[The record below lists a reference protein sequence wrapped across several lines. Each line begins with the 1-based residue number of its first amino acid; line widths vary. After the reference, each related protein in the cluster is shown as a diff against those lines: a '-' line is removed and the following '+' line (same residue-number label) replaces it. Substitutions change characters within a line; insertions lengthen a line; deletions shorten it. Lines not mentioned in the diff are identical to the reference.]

1 MMSAGRELEE
11 AYEGL
16 RMKALRA
23 GDKIQSGSQ
32 LLFVNQGMIAWL
44 QSMEDLKCLGAQPQG
59 GGAPLPFAQGL
70 EPTALGLLTEM
81 AINTW
86 KEASSW

>member
-1 MMSAGRELEE
+1 
-11 AYEGL
+11 
-16 RMKALRA
+16 MKALRA
-23 GDKIQSGSQ
+23 GDKIQSQSQ

-44 QSMEDLKCLGAQPQG
+44 QSMEELKRLGVEPQG
-59 GGAPLPFAQGL
+59 GSASLHVAHVAHGV
-70 EPTALGLLTEM
+70 EPTAVGLLTEM